1 MKYFFVPGRKWELS
15 FSELNTVLN
24 VSKIVFEWVSVDETV
39 FVLESSKDIDLKEIF
54 SRLGGFVKC
63 GIIVGDSFNFIKKF
77 ATESHEGKIN
87 FALSGYSQM
96 SANELFRLGMEVKSF
111 FKESG
116 LSSRY
121 VSKRK
126 DTITSAPLID
136 KNKVLESGFELNL
149 FDYKKKKEWGRTVLL
164 QDYEGF
170 SKRDYGRPNPNKQKG
185 MLPPKLARIMVNLA
199 GLEEGKTIWDPFC
212 GSGTVLQESLLLGYR
227 SVGSDSD
234 EKSIEE
240 SQQNL
245 EWLAENF
252 DVDKDFDV
260 FRHDATHPLDK
271 EITFDAIVTE
281 PYIGPVLRNV
291 PKDERIDNIISVV
304 TSLYRN
310 FLLNLAKTSDFNGRI
325 VIVVPGYKSEKGWK
339 DVNIKDIMT
348 DAYKDLTPDISDG
361 KNLHWD
367 RPNSII
373 RRQIKILSKK

>member
-1 MKYFFVPGRKWELS
+1 
-15 FSELNTVLN
+15 
-24 VSKIVFEWVSVDETV
+24 
-39 FVLESSKDIDLKEIF
+39 
-54 SRLGGFVKC
+54 
-63 GIIVGDSFNFIKKF
+63 
-77 ATESHEGKIN
+77 
-87 FALSGYSQM
+87 
-96 SANELFRLGMEVKSF
+96 
-111 FKESG
+111 
-116 LSSRY
+116 
-121 VSKRK
+121 
-126 DTITSAPLID
+126 
-136 KNKVLESGFELNL
+136 
-149 FDYKKKKEWGRTVLL
+149 
-164 QDYEGF
+164 
-170 SKRDYGRPNPNKQKG
+170 
-185 MLPPKLARIMVNLA
+185 
-199 GLEEGKTIWDPFC
+199 
-212 GSGTVLQESLLLGYR
+212 
-227 SVGSDSD
+227 
-234 EKSIEE
+234 
-240 SQQNL
+240 
-245 EWLAENF
+245 LAENF